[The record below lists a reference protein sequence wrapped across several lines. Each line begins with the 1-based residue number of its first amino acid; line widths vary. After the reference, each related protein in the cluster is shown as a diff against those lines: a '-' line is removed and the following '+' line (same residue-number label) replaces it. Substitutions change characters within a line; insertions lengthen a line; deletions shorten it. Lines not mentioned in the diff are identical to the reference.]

1 MKNNLKK
8 LLEKHQIGVERFSK
22 ELGLGER
29 SVKQMV
35 DEETSLS
42 LWECI
47 LVCDYF
53 NCSLD
58 YLFARTDIPMILSV
72 RNLAKKGSIKE
83 ENNVTSN

>member
-72 RNLAKKGSIKE
+72 RNLAKTTQYKGGK
-83 ENNVTSN
+83 

>member
-29 SVKQMV
+29 SVKRMV

-42 LWECI
+42 LWECV

-72 RNLAKKGSIKE
+72 KNLTKTMQYKGGK
-83 ENNVTSN
+83 

>member
-72 RNLAKKGSIKE
+72 KNLTKTMQYKGGK
-83 ENNVTSN
+83 

>member
-42 LWECI
+42 LWECV

-72 RNLAKKGSIKE
+72 KNLTKTMQYKGGK
-83 ENNVTSN
+83 

>member
-8 LLEKHQIGVERFSK
+8 LLEKHQIGVEEFSK

-29 SVKQMV
+29 AVKQMV

-42 LWECI
+42 LWECV

-72 RNLAKKGSIKE
+72 KNLTKTMQYKGGK
-83 ENNVTSN
+83 

>member
-72 RNLAKKGSIKE
+72 RNSAKTMQYKGGK
-83 ENNVTSN
+83 

>member
-8 LLEKHQIGVERFSK
+8 LLEKHQIGVEGFSK

-72 RNLAKKGSIKE
+72 KNLTKTMQYKGGK
-83 ENNVTSN
+83 

>member
-8 LLEKHQIGVERFSK
+8 LLEKHQIGVEGFSK

-29 SVKQMV
+29 SVKRMV

-42 LWECI
+42 LWECV

-72 RNLAKKGSIKE
+72 KNLTKTMQYKGGK
-83 ENNVTSN
+83 